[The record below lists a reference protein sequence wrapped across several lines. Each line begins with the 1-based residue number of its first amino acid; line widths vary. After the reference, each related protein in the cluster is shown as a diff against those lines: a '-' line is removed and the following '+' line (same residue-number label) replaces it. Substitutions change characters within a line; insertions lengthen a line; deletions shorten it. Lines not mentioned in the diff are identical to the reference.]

1 MRSFDFEFV
10 KSNFEMISTFIRTK
24 KFKCLRREGT
34 AKGGVEVVLRAVIS
48 AIPWDSRE
56 IAS

>member
-1 MRSFDFEFV
+1 MKSFDFEFV
-10 KSNFEMISTFIRTK
+10 KSNFEMISTFIHTK

-48 AIPWDSRE
+48 AIP
-56 IAS
+56 

>member
-24 KFKCLRREGT
+24 KFKYAEKARQ
-34 AKGGVEVVLRAVIS
+34 KVVLR
-48 AIPWDSRE
+48 WF
-56 IAS
+56 